1 MNDLCEHCGKP
12 LGGRD
17 LEYHEIR
24 ERDTQANKEQWIFH
38 IKEDDGP
45 IMRGLKKTGNLFYTI
60 YMAILTFL
68 AWLIAI
74 LPG

>member
-24 ERDTQANKEQWIFH
+24 VRDSKANKEQWIFD
-38 IKEDDGP
+38 IKESDGP
-45 IMRGLKKTGNLFYTI
+45 VMVFLKKAGNLFYTI

-68 AWLIAI
+68 AWLIAV

>member
-24 ERDTQANKEQWIFH
+24 ERDKKANKEQWIFD
-38 IKEDDGP
+38 IKEHDGP
-45 IMRGLKKTGNLFYTI
+45 VLVILKKAGNLFYTI

-68 AWLIAI
+68 AWLIAA